1 MRLVVEGGLV
11 IDPSSRLEEARDV
24 VIEDGKVVALATP
37 GEVRVADQR
46 LDARGRWVL
55 PGLVD
60 MHVHLREPGEEHK
73 ETVASGTHAAAAG
86 GVTTVACMANT
97 IPVNDNAAVT
107 DYILRKAKS
116 EGLVNVLPIGAVT
129 RGLKGE
135 ELADLGELAEA
146 GCIAYSDDGQPVMNS
161 RLARNAL
168 EYARSFERLVI
179 SHCEDRNLTRGGA
192 MNEGDLSVKLGL
204 GGMPS
209 VAEDVMVARDI
220 ALGAY
225 TGARIHIAH
234 LSTAGAVEMVRRA
247 KRSGVQVTAEATP
260 HHFTLTEEAVGD
272 YDTHAKMNPPLR
284 SRRDREALLAGLADG
299 TIDAIATD
307 HAPHDATCKH
317 IEFGLAAFGVVG
329 LETVLPLTLD
339 LVRKGVLSRTR
350 AVELLGLGA
359 SRALGIAKGTLAVGA
374 DADLAIVDPDLEWVF
389 QVDRMR
395 SKSRNSPFTGYKLR
409 GRAVTTVVSG
419 RVVHDTARTQAR
431 EG

>member
-1 MRLVVEGGLV
+1 MRLVVDGGLV
-11 IDPSSRLEEARDV
+11 SDPSSRLEEARDAL
-24 VIEDGKVVALATP
+24 IEDGKVVAVVAP
-37 GEVRVADQR
+37 GEVKQADQR
-46 LDARGRWVL
+46 LDARGCWVL

-73 ETVASGTHAAAAG
+73 ETVASGTRAAAAG

-97 IPVNDNAAVT
+97 IPVNDNASVT
-107 DYILRKAKS
+107 DYILRKARS

-161 RLARNAL
+161 RLARHAL
-168 EYARSFERLVI
+168 DYASSFDRLVI
-179 SHCEDRNLTRGGA
+179 SHCEDKNLTRGGS
-192 MNEGDLSVKLGL
+192 MNEGELSLKLGL

-225 TGARIHIAH
+225 TGARVHIAH

-247 KRSGVQVTAEATP
+247 KRSGIQVTAEATP

-317 IEFGLAAFGVVG
+317 VEFGLAAFGVVG

-339 LVRKGVLSRTR
+339 LVRKGVLSRAR
-350 AVELLGLGA
+350 AVELMALGA

-374 DADLAIVDPDLEWVF
+374 DADLVIVDPELEWVF
-389 QVDRMR
+389 QPDGMR
-395 SKSRNSPFTGYKLR
+395 SKSRNSPFTGFKLR
-409 GRAVTTVVSG
+409 GRAVTTVVGG
-419 RVVHDTARTQAR
+419 RVVHEAARTQTR